1 MQPNLDEIRKLQAQ
15 GNVIPVYKS
24 VIADFLTPVS
34 AFLKLEKDRS
44 HAFLLESVEG
54 GERIARYS
62 FLGGDPFLV
71 KRYKNGQPADFMQD
85 LRATMARFKSVKLPN
100 LPPFTG
106 GAVGY
111 FGYDMV
117 RTIED
122 IPQTG
127 VDDLGVDDAVLMFYK
142 TVLAF
147 DHLRHQI
154 HIISNILVDDSHEP
168 LDVQYEKAVAEIQRI
183 EALLRA
189 PLEMPP
195 VTRNET
201 DVTVRSNFEKS
212 AYLAAVDKAKE
223 YIAAGDIF
231 QVVLAQRFE
240 VDLPTAPFEVYRALR
255 IVNPSPYMYFL
266 KMPDTCIVGSSP
278 EMLVRVREQEIEY
291 RPIAGTLP
299 RGASDSEDEAN
310 AERLRNDEKERAEHI
325 MLVDLGRNDLG
336 RVSQYGTVRVEELMT
351 IERYSHVMHLVS
363 SLRGKLRQ
371 NVDRW
376 DSLMACFPAGTVSG
390 APKVRAMEI
399 IDELEPTKRGVYAGA
414 VMYADFS
421 NNLDSCIAIRT
432 LVVRGNKGYIQAGGG
447 IVADSV
453 PENEY
458 METVNKSRALIRAIN
473 LAQRMGSKF
482 MILVI
487 DNYDSFT
494 YNLVQYLGEL
504 GEDLSVYRNDKIS
517 LEEIERMKPERIVIS
532 PGPGT
537 PADAGITEDV
547 VRHFHKSTPILGVCL
562 GHQAIGEV
570 FGGKIVRAP
579 TLMHGKV
586 SEIFHDSKGLFAGL
600 PQGFP
605 ATRYHSLMVTQIPT
619 TLEISAETKD
629 GIVMG
634 LRHREFPT
642 EGIQFHCE
650 SIMTVAGKNL
660 LKNFLKS

>member
-1 MQPNLDEIRKLQAQ
+1 MQPSLEEVKKLQSQ

-34 AFLKLEKDRS
+34 AFLKLERNRS
-44 HAFLLESVEG
+44 HAFLLESIEG

-62 FLGGDPFLV
+62 FLGGDPFLI
-71 KRYKNGQPADFMQD
+71 KRCRDGQPAGFMEN

-154 HIISNILVDDSHEP
+154 HIISNVIVGESNELIED
-168 LDVQYEKAVAEIQRI
+168 QYRKAVEEIAQI
-183 EALLRA
+183 EAELRA

-195 VTRNET
+195 ATRAEG
-201 DVTVRSNFEKS
+201 DVVVRSNF
-212 AYLAAVDKAKE
+212 ARHDFINAVGKAKE

-231 QVVLAQRFE
+231 QVVLSQRFE
-240 VDLPTAPFEVYRALR
+240 VDLQASAFEIYRALR

-266 KMPDTCIVGSSP
+266 KMPDTSIVGASP
-278 EMLVRVREQEIEY
+278 EMLVRIRDGEVEY

-299 RGASDSEDEAN
+299 RGGNAAEDEAL
-310 AERLRNDEKERAEHI
+310 AEKLRNDEKERAEHI

-336 RVSQYGTVRVEELMT
+336 RVSRYGTVRVEDLMF

-363 SLRGKLRQ
+363 SLRGQLRDG
-371 NVDRW
+371 VDRW
-376 DSLMACFPAGTVSG
+376 DTLMACFPAGTVSG

-399 IDELEPTKRGVYAGA
+399 IDELEPTKRGVYSGA
-414 VMYADFS
+414 IMYVDFS
-421 NNLDSCIAIRT
+421 NNLDSCIVIRT
-432 LVVRGNKGYIQAGGG
+432 LVARGNKGYIQAGAG

-458 METVNKSRALIRAIN
+458 QESVNKARALIRAIG
-473 LAQRMGSKF
+473 LAQRGF
-482 MILVI
+482 
-487 DNYDSFT
+487 
-494 YNLVQYLGEL
+494 EL
-504 GEDLSVYRNDKIS
+504 
-517 LEEIERMKPERIVIS
+517 
-532 PGPGT
+532 
-537 PADAGITEDV
+537 
-547 VRHFHKSTPILGVCL
+547 
-562 GHQAIGEV
+562 
-570 FGGKIVRAP
+570 
-579 TLMHGKV
+579 
-586 SEIFHDSKGLFAGL
+586 
-600 PQGFP
+600 
-605 ATRYHSLMVTQIPT
+605 
-619 TLEISAETKD
+619 
-629 GIVMG
+629 
-634 LRHREFPT
+634 
-642 EGIQFHCE
+642 
-650 SIMTVAGKNL
+650 
-660 LKNFLKS
+660 

>member
-1 MQPNLDEIRKLQAQ
+1 MQPTLEEVKKLRSE

-44 HAFLLESVEG
+44 YAFLLESVEG

-62 FLGGDPFLV
+62 FLGGDPFLI
-71 KRYKNGQPADFMQD
+71 KRYRDGQPADFMED
-85 LRATMARFKSVKLPN
+85 LRATMSRFKSVKLPN

-117 RTIED
+117 RTIEE
-122 IPQTG
+122 IPKTG

-147 DHLRHQI
+147 DRLRHQI
-154 HIISNILVDDSHEP
+154 HIISNVIVDDSQEP
-168 LDVQYEKAVAEIQRI
+168 VEVQYEKAVQEIAEI
-183 EALLRA
+183 EKLLRA
-189 PLEMPP
+189 PLEAPP
-195 VTRNET
+195 ITRNDR
-201 DVTVRSNFEKS
+201 DVAVHSNFEKKD
-212 AYLAAVDKAKE
+212 YLAAVHKAKE

-231 QVVLAQRFE
+231 QVVLSQRFE
-240 VDLPTAPFEVYRALR
+240 VELPTSPFEIYRALR

-278 EMLVRVREQEIEY
+278 EMLVRVREGQLEY

-299 RGASDSEDEAN
+299 RGGSDAEDEAN
-310 AERLRNDEKERAEHI
+310 AERLRNDPKERAEHI

-336 RVSQYGTVRVEELMT
+336 RVSKYGTVRAEDLMV

-363 SLRGKLRQ
+363 SLRGELRDDL
-371 NVDRW
+371 DRW
-376 DSLMACFPAGTVSG
+376 DTLMACFPAGTVSG

-399 IDELEPTKRGVYAGA
+399 IDELEPTKRGVYAGS

-473 LAQRMGSKF
+473 LAQRGF
-482 MILVI
+482 
-487 DNYDSFT
+487 
-494 YNLVQYLGEL
+494 
-504 GEDLSVYRNDKIS
+504 
-517 LEEIERMKPERIVIS
+517 EI
-532 PGPGT
+532 
-537 PADAGITEDV
+537 
-547 VRHFHKSTPILGVCL
+547 
-562 GHQAIGEV
+562 
-570 FGGKIVRAP
+570 
-579 TLMHGKV
+579 
-586 SEIFHDSKGLFAGL
+586 
-600 PQGFP
+600 
-605 ATRYHSLMVTQIPT
+605 
-619 TLEISAETKD
+619 
-629 GIVMG
+629 
-634 LRHREFPT
+634 
-642 EGIQFHCE
+642 
-650 SIMTVAGKNL
+650 
-660 LKNFLKS
+660 

>member
-1 MQPNLDEIRKLQAQ
+1 MQPSLEEVKKLQAQ

-44 HAFLLESVEG
+44 YAFLLESVEG

-62 FLGGDPFLV
+62 FLGGDPFLI
-71 KRYKNGQPADFMQD
+71 KRYRNGQPADFIEN
-85 LRATMARFKSVKLPN
+85 LRATMAGFHSVSIPN

-111 FGYDMV
+111 FGYEMV
-117 RTIED
+117 RTVED
-122 IPQTG
+122 IPNRGT
-127 VDDLGVDDAVLMFYK
+127 DDLGVDDAVLMFYK

-154 HIISNILVDDSHEP
+154 HIISNVIADDSQES
-168 LDVQYEKAVAEIQRI
+168 LEVQYRKAVDEIAHI
-183 EALLRA
+183 ESLLRA
-189 PLEMPP
+189 PLEIPT
-195 VTRNET
+195 VTRNGR
-201 DVTVRSNFEKS
+201 DVAVRSNFEKKD
-212 AYLAAVDKAKE
+212 YLAAVEKAKE

-231 QVVLAQRFE
+231 QVVLSQRFE
-240 VDLPTAPFEVYRALR
+240 VDLLTAPFEIYRALR

-266 KMPDTCIVGSSP
+266 KMPDTSIVGSSP
-278 EMLVRVREQEIEY
+278 EMLVRVRDHQLEY

-299 RGASDSEDEAN
+299 RGASETEDQKN
-310 AERLRNDEKERAEHI
+310 AEKLRNDEKERAEHI

-336 RVSQYGTVRVEELMT
+336 RVSEYGTVRVEDLMF

-363 SLRGKLRQ
+363 SLRGELRDGL
-371 NVDRW
+371 DRW

-432 LVVRGNKGYIQAGGG
+432 LVVRGNKGYVQAGGG

-473 LAQRMGSKF
+473 LAQRGF
-482 MILVI
+482 
-487 DNYDSFT
+487 
-494 YNLVQYLGEL
+494 EL
-504 GEDLSVYRNDKIS
+504 
-517 LEEIERMKPERIVIS
+517 
-532 PGPGT
+532 
-537 PADAGITEDV
+537 
-547 VRHFHKSTPILGVCL
+547 
-562 GHQAIGEV
+562 
-570 FGGKIVRAP
+570 
-579 TLMHGKV
+579 
-586 SEIFHDSKGLFAGL
+586 
-600 PQGFP
+600 
-605 ATRYHSLMVTQIPT
+605 
-619 TLEISAETKD
+619 
-629 GIVMG
+629 
-634 LRHREFPT
+634 
-642 EGIQFHCE
+642 
-650 SIMTVAGKNL
+650 
-660 LKNFLKS
+660 